1 MRDSMIKRI
10 SLQSKKRW
18 KVIFRHKNNW
28 LCGIY
33 IPEFTDACEI
43 QKFEKHNGPELFLL
57 LQGKVTLVLLEGN
70 KRRKVPLKKDEVV
83 IVNTWHNAY
92 RPKGGKGVVL
102 VIEKDNISTRRK
114 IALTRA
120 RRLS

>member
-1 MRDSMIKRI
+1 MKRTP
-10 SLQSKKRW
+10 LQSKKRW

-33 IPEFTDACEI
+33 VPEFTDSSEI

-57 LQGKVTLVLLEGN
+57 LQGKVTLVLLKHKKYKEI
-70 KRRKVPLKKDEVV
+70 PLKKHEIV

-92 RPKGGKGVVL
+92 RPKGSKGVVL
-102 VIEKDNISTRRK
+102 VIERDNISTQWKRV
-114 IALTRA
+114 
-120 RRLS
+120 